1 MVLERA
7 SSRVVA
13 GVSMAGKGGSVGVQ
27 RGVAWC
33 YMCEEESPESF
44 IQSLTLLG
52 MPRSHRPVV
61 GLGLRLWDGAR
72 VSGGARAGLV
82 QAGKGRVDAGLQR
95 AGPARSR
102 YSTRAVIQTYQIT
115 PHLSTDDKSVCTKLG
130 APTSLLDIGRHNMHC
145 VTR

>member
-1 MVLERA
+1 
-7 SSRVVA
+7 
-13 GVSMAGKGGSVGVQ
+13 MAGKGGSVGVQ